1 MPYIEASMVGA
12 ARIMLGKSM
21 GVVKLPRGAA
31 RRGIYYRR
39 GFYIPRRTR
48 FPYQCEGGL
57 ASDHPVPPLPF
68 LLTGRIE
75 AGFCAFRTAPYAAGW
90 NLSRM

>member
-31 RRGIYYRR
+31 FIIGVDSIYRAAR
-39 GFYIPRRTR
+39 GFLINVRGGWLVTT
-48 FPYQCEGGL
+48 PYL
-57 ASDHPVPPLPF
+57 LF
-68 LLTGRIE
+68 L
-75 AGFCAFRTAPYAAGW
+75 
-90 NLSRM
+90 SS